1 MDAEHPVERTAAFPL
16 AEHLGMT
23 IETTGTG
30 TARASVVV
38 DERHHNPNAVT
49 HGAVVYT
56 MADTSMGAATM
67 SIVPADHYC
76 STIEIQVRYLRP
88 FVAGALTV
96 ETRVLKPGRRVVHL
110 ESKAVDADGRLIA
123 VATGSFAV
131 LPLPSTRRRA

>member
-1 MDAEHPVERTAAFPL
+1 MDAERPTERTAAFPL
-16 AEHLGMT
+16 AEHLGLT
-23 IETTGTG
+23 IETTGSG

-38 DERHHNPNAVT
+38 DERHHNPNAVA

-67 SIVPADHYC
+67 SIVPPGHYC

-88 FVAGALTV
+88 FVSGALTV
-96 ETRVLKPGRRVVHL
+96 ETQVLKPGRRVVHL
-110 ESKAVDADGRLIA
+110 ESRAVDADGRLIA

-131 LPLPSTRRRA
+131 LPLPER